1 MKTTFLYKTIN
12 ENKSFLNIN
21 EIVSNDDFVFSI
33 TIENKRD
40 YDFYIDLIMSDDID
54 LLKKKIFIT
63 TKKDNY
69 LINIYEIINTTEL
82 FREFKNFKPKK
93 IMFVSPLINND
104 LEIIINKKP

>member
-12 ENKSFLNIN
+12 ENESFLNIN

-104 LEIIINKKP
+104 LEIIINKKS

>member
-12 ENKSFLNIN
+12 ENESFLNIN